1 MPAGFSIPLT
11 QAEFGKLVGVSQQ
24 AVSDMVTRGVLS
36 PGATADRWLLEYCGN
51 LREVAA
57 GRVANGDLDLLAER
71 ARLAKEQADRIALQ
85 NAVTRKQYA
94 PVEILAIALSGA
106 AAQIGVIFDG
116 LLGKIRIA
124 VPDLPA
130 RAIEIIAAEHAR
142 ARNSLADLRIEKLI
156 EDDRP
161 APAESVAEAG
171 EAIHV

>member
-1 MPAGFSIPLT
+1 MPAAFATQLT

-24 AVSDMVTRGVLS
+24 AVSEMVARGVLT
-36 PGATADRWLLEYCGN
+36 PNAPADRWLLEYCGN

-94 PVEILAIALSGA
+94 PVEILAVALA
-106 AAQIGVIFDG
+106 ATAAQIGVIFDG
-116 LLGKIRIA
+116 LPGKIRIA
-124 VPDLPA
+124 VPDLPT